1 MKKIIHFILFAF
13 ASLLFA
19 DSLDVIFKDGLT
31 WRNIGPFR
39 GGRSLAAAGI
49 PTNPQTYYFG
59 SVGGGIWKTEDGGM
73 IWENVSDGYFNTGS
87 VGAVA
92 VSESDPNVVYVGMG
106 EACIR
111 PVMTS
116 HGDGVYKSTDAGETW
131 IHIGLKDT
139 RTISSVLVHPKDHN
153 TVYVAVQGDQY
164 QASKSRGIYRSVDGG
179 QTWEKV
185 LYVNEHAGASGL
197 SMDRNNP
204 RILYAAFWDHQ
215 RKPWQMRSGGDGSGI
230 YKSSDSGNTWNKL
243 TKGLPETMGKTDV
256 SVSAANSKRVYVIV
270 EAEKGGLFRS
280 DDGGKSFKRVNSD
293 RVLIARSWYY
303 IHVFADPQDENV
315 VYVLNAPFMKSTD
328 GGKTFTNVS
337 VPHGDN
343 HGLWINPLDNR
354 NMINAND
361 GGANISFNGGISWST
376 QKNQPTAQFY
386 RVITDNRF
394 PYYVYAGQQD
404 NSSVAVPSRTNG
416 RGIDWSDW
424 YRAAGCESAYL
435 AFDPDNPVTV
445 YGGCYQGLIEKFDI
459 ITRKS
464 RSIMA
469 YEYLG
474 LGSVPKDQKYRF
486 NWNAPIIASP
496 HDPSIIY
503 HAGNVV
509 FKTFDGGNSWD
520 VISPD
525 LTRNEIEKHDL
536 GGVPFTNE
544 AAGGEVY
551 NTIMYMVESTHEPGT
566 IWTGSDD
573 GLIHVTQDDGKS
585 WENVTPRGLDEGII
599 NAIEI
604 SPHDPGTVYFTFTRY
619 KFGDLSPYI
628 YRTTNYGK
636 SWTQRTK
643 GINGNAF
650 VRVVREDP
658 VQKNL
663 LYAGTETGLYISF
676 NGGKLWE
683 QFQLNLPVVPITD
696 LTIRN
701 NDLVASTQGR
711 AFWIL
716 DDLTPIH
723 QYKDELNKK
732 DFHLFKPRYAIR
744 TQGGSGKSKVMGENP
759 PNGAVLLYHLAEKP
773 DKEIKIKLEILD
785 NNETVIRTVTN
796 KSGKPAKSFGESY
809 KSATI
814 PAKKGM
820 NRFIWNYR
828 INDLSTVP
836 DVSFYGGYA
845 GYRVGPGYYSVRLT
859 VGDESMSQSFEVRQD
874 PRVDIRDRDSKV
886 HQNMLSDLYGQIDN
900 LHQSIVKARNIR
912 EQIKTMNELLKS
924 NEDLE
929 NLIQA
934 GEKAIEAIDTW
945 EGNVVQT
952 KMETFQDVV
961 NFLNRL
967 NAHMLDLLSTIDSSD
982 PPLTQGQRI
991 RFSDLS
997 EEWQS
1002 YKKKLDNILNEE
1014 VQEYNQLY
1022 KQEGLPAVIIPDK

>member
-164 QASKSRGIYRSVDGG
+164 QASESRGIYRSVDGG

-230 YKSSDSGNTWNKL
+230 YKSSDGGNTWNKL

-328 GGKTFTNVS
+328 GGETFTNVS

-619 KFGDLSPYI
+619 KFGDLSPSI

-701 NDLVASTQGR
+701 
-711 AFWIL
+711 
-716 DDLTPIH
+716 
-723 QYKDELNKK
+723 
-732 DFHLFKPRYAIR
+732 
-744 TQGGSGKSKVMGENP
+744 M
-759 PNGAVLLYHLAEKP
+759 
-773 DKEIKIKLEILD
+773 
-785 NNETVIRTVTN
+785 
-796 KSGKPAKSFGESY
+796 
-809 KSATI
+809 
-814 PAKKGM
+814 
-820 NRFIWNYR
+820 IW
-828 INDLSTVP
+828 
-836 DVSFYGGYA
+836 
-845 GYRVGPGYYSVRLT
+845 
-859 VGDESMSQSFEVRQD
+859 
-874 PRVDIRDRDSKV
+874 
-886 HQNMLSDLYGQIDN
+886 
-900 LHQSIVKARNIR
+900 
-912 EQIKTMNELLKS
+912 
-924 NEDLE
+924 
-929 NLIQA
+929 
-934 GEKAIEAIDTW
+934 
-945 EGNVVQT
+945 
-952 KMETFQDVV
+952 
-961 NFLNRL
+961 
-967 NAHMLDLLSTIDSSD
+967 
-982 PPLTQGQRI
+982 
-991 RFSDLS
+991 
-997 EEWQS
+997 
-1002 YKKKLDNILNEE
+1002 
-1014 VQEYNQLY
+1014 
-1022 KQEGLPAVIIPDK
+1022 

>member
-39 GGRSLAAAGI
+39 GGRSLAVAGI

-131 IHIGLKDT
+131 IHSGLKDT

-164 QASKSRGIYRSVDGG
+164 QASESRGIYRSVDGG
-179 QTWEKV
+179 NTWEKV

-215 RKPWQMRSGGDGSGI
+215 RKPWQMRSGGNGSGI
-230 YKSSDSGNTWNKL
+230 YKSTDGGNTWNKL
-243 TKGLPETMGKTDV
+243 TKGLPEIMGKTDV
-256 SVSAANSKRVYVIV
+256 SVSAANPKRVFVIA

-361 GGANISFNGGISWST
+361 GGANISYNGGTSWST

-445 YGGCYQGLIEKFDI
+445 YGGCYQGLIEKLDI

-496 HDPSIIY
+496 HDPNTIY
-503 HAGNVV
+503 HAGNVI
-509 FKTFDGGNSWD
+509 FKTSDGGNSWD

-525 LTRNEIEKHDL
+525 LTRNEIEKHD
-536 GGVPFTNE
+536 
-544 AAGGEVY
+544 
-551 NTIMYMVESTHEPGT
+551 
-566 IWTGSDD
+566 TG
-573 GLIHVTQDDGKS
+573 HVG
-585 WENVTPRGLDEGII
+585 
-599 NAIEI
+599 
-604 SPHDPGTVYFTFTRY
+604 
-619 KFGDLSPYI
+619 
-628 YRTTNYGK
+628 
-636 SWTQRTK
+636 
-643 GINGNAF
+643 
-650 VRVVREDP
+650 
-658 VQKNL
+658 
-663 LYAGTETGLYISF
+663 
-676 NGGKLWE
+676 
-683 QFQLNLPVVPITD
+683 
-696 LTIRN
+696 
-701 NDLVASTQGR
+701 
-711 AFWIL
+711 
-716 DDLTPIH
+716 
-723 QYKDELNKK
+723 
-732 DFHLFKPRYAIR
+732 
-744 TQGGSGKSKVMGENP
+744 
-759 PNGAVLLYHLAEKP
+759 
-773 DKEIKIKLEILD
+773 
-785 NNETVIRTVTN
+785 
-796 KSGKPAKSFGESY
+796 
-809 KSATI
+809 
-814 PAKKGM
+814 
-820 NRFIWNYR
+820 
-828 INDLSTVP
+828 
-836 DVSFYGGYA
+836 
-845 GYRVGPGYYSVRLT
+845 
-859 VGDESMSQSFEVRQD
+859 
-874 PRVDIRDRDSKV
+874 
-886 HQNMLSDLYGQIDN
+886 
-900 LHQSIVKARNIR
+900 
-912 EQIKTMNELLKS
+912 
-924 NEDLE
+924 
-929 NLIQA
+929 
-934 GEKAIEAIDTW
+934 
-945 EGNVVQT
+945 
-952 KMETFQDVV
+952 
-961 NFLNRL
+961 
-967 NAHMLDLLSTIDSSD
+967 
-982 PPLTQGQRI
+982 
-991 RFSDLS
+991 
-997 EEWQS
+997 
-1002 YKKKLDNILNEE
+1002 
-1014 VQEYNQLY
+1014 
-1022 KQEGLPAVIIPDK
+1022 